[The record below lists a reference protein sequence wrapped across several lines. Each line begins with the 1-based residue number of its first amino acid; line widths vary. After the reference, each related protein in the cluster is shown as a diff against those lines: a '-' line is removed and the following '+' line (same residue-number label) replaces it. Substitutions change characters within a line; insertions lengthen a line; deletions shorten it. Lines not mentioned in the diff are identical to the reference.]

1 MPPKEPRLEAQ
12 TPNPEVGESTER
24 IERFLESTKR
34 IERFLRLLT
43 WQMFFLLALLFFLV
57 MRPQAG
63 RYQFT
68 VAGDDVVVF
77 DTASSRAVA
86 VKLQKQVVPA
96 PGEKTGPGA
105 PPAGGESKE

>member
-12 TPNPEVGESTER
+12 TPNPETGVSM
-24 IERFLESTKR
+24 KR

-86 VKLQKQVVPA
+86 GEAPKQEGAATGGKKETRA
-96 PGEKTGPGA
+96 P
-105 PPAGGESKE
+105 PPAGGGEE

>member
-12 TPNPEVGESTER
+12 TPNPEVGV
-24 IERFLESTKR
+24 STKR

-96 PGEKTGPGA
+96 PGEKTESGA
-105 PPAGGESKE
+105 PPAEGERKD

>member
-12 TPNPEVGESTER
+12 TPNPETGVSM
-24 IERFLESTKR
+24 KR

-86 VKLQKQVVPA
+86 GKMPETGVA
-96 PGEKTGPGA
+96 GTGGKTEGA
-105 PPAGGESKE
+105 GHPTAGGRARKKQKTQ